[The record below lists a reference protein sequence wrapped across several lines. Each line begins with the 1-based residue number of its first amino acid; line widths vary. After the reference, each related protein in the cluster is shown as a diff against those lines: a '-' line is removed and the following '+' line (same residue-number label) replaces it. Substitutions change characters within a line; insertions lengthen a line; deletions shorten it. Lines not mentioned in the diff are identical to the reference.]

1 MGNSSSAT
9 ISNITNTTA
18 KNILSALQ
26 RSQTNANIQQ
36 QIYGVCDTE
45 LVQSLS
51 KQYTDC
57 LLKRFDDWSPDD
69 LVEICSVY
77 TDICKMNNIDMN
89 STLNMTN
96 LTQADASVK
105 QEVKQAVHNT
115 LSQYGGT
122 NSDQYINNATDAS
135 DTIATNIVSEL
146 VNSGDLIQKINLNA
160 TSGSFISMDSSIN
173 VINKSLQS
181 NDVFQKNVTSIS
193 NIISQTADNESNTYV
208 TFLIVL
214 GIIAISGIMISII
227 MTLKRSSG
235 IDDFFNRMM
244 PSFIWLILSLLVTV
258 IHIIAK
264 PGYVSFTDKDGNKQ
278 LNKTKLFYVLLGYYV
293 GLFLIIFTIY
303 KIKQRNKMNT

>member
-26 RSQTNANIQQ
+26 RSQTNANVQQ

-57 LLKRFDDWSPDD
+57 LLKYFDYWSPDD
-69 LVEICSVY
+69 LIEICSVY
-77 TDICKMNNIDMN
+77 TDICKMSNIDMN
-89 STLNMTN
+89 SSLNMTN
-96 LTQADASVK
+96 LTQADASIK
-105 QEVKQAVHNT
+105 QEIKQSVSNT
-115 LSQYGGT
+115 LSQYGGN
-122 NSDQYINNATDAS
+122 NSDQYISNITDAS
-135 DTIATNIVSEL
+135 DTISTKIVEDL
-146 VNSGDLIQKINLNA
+146 VNSGDIIQSINLNA
-160 TSGSFISMDSSIN
+160 TSGNFISMDSSIN

-181 NDVFQKNVTSIS
+181 IDVFQKNVTSIS
-193 NIISQTADNESNTYV
+193 NIITQTADNSHNTY
-208 TFLIVL
+208 TIFLIL
-214 GIIAISGIMISII
+214 FGIIAISGIMISII
-227 MTLKRSSG
+227 MTLRRSSG

-278 LNKTKLFYVLLGYYV
+278 LNQTKLFYTLFGYYV
-293 GLFLIIFTIY
+293 VLFLIIFTIY
-303 KIKQRNKMNT
+303 KIKQKK